1 MLFQLFVASAVLALS
16 GVKAAP
22 LSSEAP
28 DRGIAT
34 SLDPQDSDCEPGEL
48 SNTTWVENNVD
59 AFLANASQHYT
70 EYPYDNV
77 QALGA
82 YLGAPNF
89 FCGVNTWCNAGQP
102 CSPVTLPGWYV
113 VFHRKFL
120 YVLIGANFQ
129 RYALMGVQGWNN
141 YVNNLNLA
149 LTYTATILSFKL
161 SKLVNDLWPAQKDN
175 VTGWK
180 IFIAWVNGVINAF
193 PTTAV
198 YGATAGAWASAVQ
211 GGGIIS
217 SGMMV
222 APSGGDQFIR
232 WSDLANQMG
241 SQIDE
246 YKKAVGAYAKTVID
260 APIADPKWGINKVLS
275 GGVFLTRDNNITQD
289 DVDNWMYKSISTNA
303 MGLLMQTQNV
313 YIIRTFNKTECDPTP
328 DAIFCEIQPNNK
340 WTERR
345 FQKRKSSKPE
355 NKLAKK
361 LIETYGL
368 TKEQVLKGPTDCFDA
383 SDYEQL
389 INPWETLTEKG
400 LTLEPIRLC
409 NFNVNVCNFDE
420 AEDYGYAYNSDHTDG
435 WCEAQG
441 IDWV

>member
-1 MLFQLFVASAVLALS
+1 MLFKLFVASAVLALS

-22 LSSEAP
+22 LGSEVP
-28 DRGIAT
+28 DRGIAA
-34 SLDPQDSDCEPGEL
+34 SLDPKDPDCDPGEL
-48 SNTTWVENNVD
+48 SNTTWVEKNVD
-59 AFLANASQHYT
+59 VFLANASQHYT

-89 FCGVNTWCNAGQP
+89 FCGVNSWCNAGQP
-102 CSPVTLPGWYV
+102 CSPVTLPGWY
-113 VFHRKFL
+113 
-120 YVLIGANFQ
+120 
-129 RYALMGVQGWNN
+129 ALMGIQGWNN

-161 SKLVNDLWPAQKDN
+161 GKLVNDLWPAKKDN

-180 IFIAWVNGVINAF
+180 MLIAWVNGIINAF
-193 PTTAV
+193 PTTAI
-198 YGATAGAWASAVQ
+198 YGATAGAWASGVQ

-217 SGMMV
+217 SGMMI
-222 APSGGDQFIR
+222 PPPGGDQFIR
-232 WSDLANQMG
+232 WSDLSNQMG
-241 SQIDE
+241 SKIDE
-246 YKKAVGAYAKTVID
+246 YKKAIGEYAKTVID
-260 APIADPKWGINKVLS
+260 APIADPKWGINKVLT
-275 GGVFLTRDNNITQD
+275 GGVFLSRDKNITQD

-303 MGLLMQTQNV
+303 MGLLMQSQNV
-313 YIIRTFNKTECDPTP
+313 YVIRTFNRTRCNPTM
-328 DAIFCEIQPNNK
+328 DAIFCEKQPNGK

-361 LIETYGL
+361 LIQTYGL
-368 TKEQVLKGPTDCFDA
+368 TKEQVLKGPTDCFDE

-389 INPWETLTEKG
+389 TNPWETLTEKG
-400 LTLEPIRLC
+400 LTLDPIRLC
-409 NFNVNVCNFDE
+409 NFNVNVCNFDA
-420 AEDYGYAYNSDHTDG
+420 AENFGYAYDPERTDG